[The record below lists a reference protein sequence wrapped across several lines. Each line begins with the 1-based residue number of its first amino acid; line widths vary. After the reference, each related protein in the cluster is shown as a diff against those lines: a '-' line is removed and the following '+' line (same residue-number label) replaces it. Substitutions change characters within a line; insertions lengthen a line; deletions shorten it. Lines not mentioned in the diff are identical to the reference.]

1 MKKIT
6 KIEEFEKA
14 IEKKVLVDFYADW
27 CGPCR
32 MMEPILEEIEKSYP
46 NIEIIQVNV
55 DNFQS
60 LAKKYSVI
68 SIPNLKIIENKK
80 IVKEKTGLM
89 TANELSEWLNEV
101 DN

>member
-6 KIEEFEKA
+6 KMEEFEKA

-89 TANELSEWLNEV
+89 TANELSECLNEV